1 MGLFDRCL
9 IASDVDETL
18 FSNGQLPSNN
28 KEKIEWFV
36 SQGGTFC
43 VSTGRTA
50 SALKPVTNRLDCVA
64 PSIVA
69 NGAMIYDLKN
79 EKVVYELF
87 VGERDKQILLEAIRD
102 FDDIGIEVHSGNRV
116 LTVKQNKETDDHQRH
131 ELLETVVV
139 DAKECMDLNWTK
151 VIYFFNSPEERTAA
165 KEKAFK
171 SRGGCDFFETSTMI
185 DGQRRYYYEQL
196 PRGASKGTALLKLCE
211 IFNIKSGCCYA
222 IGDYYNDVPML
233 QAADIS
239 AATGQAPD
247 EVKKIADVVVCDAE
261 NGSVADFIDYLT
273 KIRKEEE
280 NGRKN

>member
-18 FSNGQLPSNN
+18 FSDGKLPSNN

-36 SQGGTFC
+36 SEGGTFC

-50 SALKPVTNRLDCVA
+50 AAVKPVISVLDCVA

-87 VGERDKQILLEAIRD
+87 VGSEDKQILLEAISD
-102 FDDIGIEVHSGNRV
+102 YPNVGIEVHSGNRV
-116 LTVKQNKETDDHQRH
+116 FTVRQTKETDDHQRH
-131 ELLETVVV
+131 EWLETTVV
-139 DAKECMDLNWTK
+139 DAKDCMDLPWTK
-151 VIYFFNSPEERTAA
+151 VIYFFDTPQERTLA
-165 KEKAFK
+165 KENGFK

-185 DGQRRYYYEQL
+185 DSQRRYYYEQL
-196 PRGASKGTALLKLCE
+196 PRGASKATALLKLCE
-211 IFNIKSGCCYA
+211 VLNIKKGCCYS
-222 IGDYYNDVPML
+222 IGDYYNDIPML

-239 AATGQAPD
+239 AATGQAPE
-247 EVKKIADVVVCDAE
+247 EVKRAADIVVCKAE

-273 KIRKEEE
+273 KIRREEE